1 MLLIPNRFDYTN
13 ARTKKNNIEAQNKE
27 EAIVLSMD
35 KLQIMHEKKR
45 NCTSKEEEPHATTLG
60 RNRRGVKEVVNFS
73 NIYGSLFAK
82 IIS

>member
-1 MLLIPNRFDYTN
+1 MQEQRKT
-13 ARTKKNNIEAQNKE
+13 TSKAQNKE

-60 RNRRGVKEVVNFS
+60 RNRRRGKEVVNFS